1 MAPIPK
7 WNKLQSP
14 RLLLSTQKPPLHV
27 STPAQQPRLR
37 LRCRK
42 TPRLVFRH
50 RRDLPPSMAS
60 PHGNGICW
68 INTVCYVVSIKN
80 FPSNRQVAVGLSTSY
95 QGLSAKIYTDIV
107 DAFFSS
113 SPTTRAKAYLLLN
126 SILPLVGCVI
136 AAPFVRDVSVGI
148 TKRVEGGFIV
158 MFVITITTGIYAVIS
173 SLGSI
178 SSKLSPVNNL
188 IGLGVF
194 LLAPL
199 VVPLSEKIR
208 DVLNKKGLIYR
219 EKRVC
224 DFTIEEFDDGVER
237 VLESGVKEGEDI
249 GEEVREGAVM
259 EEIGVKLMVRR
270 VEFWLYFFVYICGAT
285 IGLVYLNN
293 LGQIAESRGYS
304 RTSSLVSL
312 SSSFGFFGRLMPSLL
327 DYCFSR

>member
-1 MAPIPK
+1 
-7 WNKLQSP
+7 
-14 RLLLSTQKPPLHV
+14 
-27 STPAQQPRLR
+27 
-37 LRCRK
+37 
-42 TPRLVFRH
+42 
-50 RRDLPPSMAS
+50 MAS
-60 PHGNGICW
+60 PHGGFHYWANRLWSPIPLPRKPHLFS
-68 INTVCYVVSIKN
+68 SILAYLLTQCFGRKQYLLDQHCLLRCLN
-80 FPSNRQVAVGLSTSY
+80 KKLPVQSPSRRGVIDELPRTKCKDLHRY
-95 QGLSAKIYTDIV
+95 CRRF
-107 DAFFSS
+107 FFSS

-136 AAPFVRDVSVGI
+136 ASPFVRDVSVGI

-188 IGLGVF
+188 IGMGVF

-237 VLESGVKEGEDI
+237 VLENGVKEGEDI

-259 EEIGVKLMVRR
+259 EETGVKLMVRR
-270 VEFWLYFFVYICGAT
+270 VEFWLYFFVYIFGAT